1 MADQSKQIDYDAAKH
16 TLYCQ
21 GDWSIRHLPA
31 LKKSLDDINTKEA
44 LLIDGSKIDHLD
56 STGAW
61 LLVNLQQRL
70 KKQGG
75 NAKFTHFK
83 DNITG
88 LLKLVEE
95 KYGAAKEAEPPEV
108 ESALTRLGH
117 NTILGL
123 REFKQY
129 LNFIGFLSI
138 EMLRIG
144 LNPWHWRMNA
154 IAMTIFRNGLLA
166 LPIIAVLSFMI
177 GVVLT
182 YQMGLQLQTYGANV
196 FIVDL
201 LGLSILRE
209 FSPLI
214 TAIMVAGR
222 TGSAYTAEL
231 GIMKINQELDALNTM
246 GVTPAEL
253 LLLPRIIGLVI
264 ALPLLTM
271 WSDIF
276 GLFGGMVMA
285 NNMLGITTI
294 DFLSRFPSVVPLK
307 TLLLGLCKT
316 PIFALLVG
324 TVGCFEGI
332 NVEDNAGSV
341 GEKTTR
347 SVVLSIFLII
357 LADALFSILFSKMK
371 L

>member
-1 MADQSKQIDYDAAKH
+1 MAAALTQIDFDAGNN
-16 TLYCQ
+16 TLTCQ
-21 GDWSIRHLPA
+21 GDWSIRHLSA
-31 LKKSLDDINTKEA
+31 LKSALDAIQTKDA
-44 LLIDGSKIDHLD
+44 LKIDGSNIQHLD

-61 LLVNLQQRL
+61 LIVNLQQRL
-70 KKQGG
+70 KKHGV
-75 NAKFTHFK
+75 NAEFVNFK
-83 DNITG
+83 ENVTG
-88 LLKLVEE
+88 LLKLIEE
-95 KYGAAKEAEPPEV
+95 KYNTAKEVAPPQIEGW
-108 ESALTRLGH
+108 LTQLGR

-123 REFKQY
+123 HEVKEY
-129 LNFIGFLSI
+129 LNFIGFLTI

-144 LNPWHWRMNA
+144 FNPWHWRVNA
-154 IAMTIFRNGLLA
+154 IAMTIFRNGLQA

-246 GVTPAEL
+246 GVTAAEL

-264 ALPLLTM
+264 LLPLLTI

-276 GLFGGMVMA
+276 SLFGGMVMA

-316 PIFALLVG
+316 PVFALLIG
-324 TVGCFEGI
+324 TVGCFEGV
-332 NVEDNAGSV
+332 NVRDNAGSV

-347 SVVLSIFLII
+347 SVVISIFLII